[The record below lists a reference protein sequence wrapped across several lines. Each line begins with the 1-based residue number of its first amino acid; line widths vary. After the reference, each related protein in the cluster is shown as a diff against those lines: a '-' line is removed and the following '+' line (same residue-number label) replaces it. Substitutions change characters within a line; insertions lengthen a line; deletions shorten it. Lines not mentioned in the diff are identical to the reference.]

1 MKIKKTN
8 LLRKLSI
15 ALVVLFCFLLI
26 SVELIHRYNYGH
38 FVPYG
43 LHVDA
48 LNRDAYI
55 GIPGQTKMY
64 WAEITNYSL
73 LPVKLSGCD
82 YVTDAFGQGT
92 KFPYALQRW
101 NVSSNTWQTIDDVS
115 EEDFCHPVPLSTIE
129 THLVS
134 RWLFPGASIDV
145 MEGEATGA
153 RIPFQKGDTARF
165 VVFPRIENGV
175 DWQSA
180 IPSVPFYIQDDV
192 IRNENDSFRIQH

>member
-1 MKIKKTN
+1 MKFNNKTF
-8 LLRKLSI
+8 LRKLSI
-15 ALVVLFCFLLI
+15 ALIVLFCFLLI

-38 FVPYG
+38 FVSYG

-48 LNRDAYI
+48 LSRDAYI

-64 WAEITNYSL
+64 SAEITNYSL

-92 KFPYALQRW
+92 KFSYALQKW
-101 NVSSNTWQTIDDVS
+101 DNSSNIWQTIDDVS
-115 EEDFCHPVPLSTIE
+115 EEGFCHPVPLSTIE

-134 RWLFPGASIDV
+134 KWLLPGAGMNI

-153 RIPFQKGDTARF
+153 RIPFQKGDMARF
-165 VVFPRIENGV
+165 VIFPRIENGV